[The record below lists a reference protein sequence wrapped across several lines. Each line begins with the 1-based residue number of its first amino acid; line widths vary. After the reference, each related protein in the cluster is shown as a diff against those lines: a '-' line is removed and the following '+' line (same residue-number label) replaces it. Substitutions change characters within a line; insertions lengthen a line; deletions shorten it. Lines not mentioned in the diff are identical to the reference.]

1 MTVTMMLAILELPD
15 LASIKDKRRIVHSVR
30 DRLIRKYKVTAAE
43 VDLQAS
49 LSFSQL
55 GVALVSNDKVYGERV
70 MQSALSFLEHHVPGR
85 VHEVQIRSE
94 VYD

>member
-15 LASIKDKRRIVHSVR
+15 LASLKDKRRIVHSLR
-30 DRLIRKYKVTAAE
+30 DRMIRKFRVSAAE
-43 VDLQAS
+43 VDLQES

-55 GVALVSNDKVYGERV
+55 GIALVSNDRVYGERV
-70 MQSALSFLEHHVPGR
+70 MQKVLAFLEHHLPGR
-85 VHEVQIRSE
+85 VQEVQIHTE